1 METKAAM
8 LGLLKAYE
16 QFELAVDEDEIPYR
30 GNFNLRGP
38 KHLLIR
44 AVS

>member
-1 METKAAM
+1 M
-8 LGLLKAYE
+8 
-16 QFELAVDEDEIPYR
+16 LAVGEDEIPYR

-44 AVS
+44 EVR